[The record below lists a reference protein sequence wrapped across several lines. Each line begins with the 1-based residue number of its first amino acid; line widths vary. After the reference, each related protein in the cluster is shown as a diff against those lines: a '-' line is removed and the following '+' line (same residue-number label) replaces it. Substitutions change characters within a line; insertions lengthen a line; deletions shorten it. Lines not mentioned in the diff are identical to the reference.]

1 MEEYNWSHEYA
12 AFRIVGEIM
21 KAEKKTMGQY
31 SREEIFDMLARV
43 SAALKGAASPSA
55 TPAKS

>member
-21 KAEKKTMGQY
+21 KAEKKTMAQY

-43 SAALKGAASPSA
+43 SAALKGAAAPSTSPG
-55 TPAKS
+55 KG